1 MHDENV
7 IWVLEHSK
15 ICLLGA
21 MYSQEAVR
29 VLFLAR
35 YAACKLRDAGGL
47 DLKTLSSPVVR
58 LLSSCFVPCGPRRFS
73 SPVSLRVL
81 MTI

>member
-7 IWVLEHSK
+7 IWALEPSK

-35 YAACKLRDAGGL
+35 YAACKLRDAGL

-58 LLSSCFVPCGPRRFS
+58 LLSSCFVTCGPRRFS